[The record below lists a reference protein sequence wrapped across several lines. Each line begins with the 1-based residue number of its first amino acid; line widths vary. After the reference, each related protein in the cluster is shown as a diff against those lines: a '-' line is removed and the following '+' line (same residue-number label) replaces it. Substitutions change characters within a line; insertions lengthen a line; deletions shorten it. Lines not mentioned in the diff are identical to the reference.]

1 MNTINQLK
9 IENNMIE
16 MRDIFK
22 EEDIG
27 KVEAYDMIVMSKVY
41 YDKFINNKKEY
52 YEEI

>member
-9 IENNMIE
+9 IENTMIE

-27 KVEAYDMIVMSKVY
+27 KVEAYGMIVMSKVY
-41 YDKFINNKKEY
+41 YDKFINIKKDDDA
-52 YEEI
+52 